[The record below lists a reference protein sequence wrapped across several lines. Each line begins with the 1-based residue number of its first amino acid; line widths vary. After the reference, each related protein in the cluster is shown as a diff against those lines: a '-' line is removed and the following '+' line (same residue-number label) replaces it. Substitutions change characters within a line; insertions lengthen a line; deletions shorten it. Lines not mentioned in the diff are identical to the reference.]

1 MKYLESYSESKITI
15 DDIKNLFVE
24 FSSGVN
30 INTGFYTISV
40 SKMKN
45 SNIEFYRNNYYNS
58 NQAAEIMKS
67 IDFTD
72 YENKPKFE
80 VLVKSSLKLDKKVF
94 NSSYKAFDIIDIY
107 DELKQIE
114 EYLLTTDISIKFIQ
128 IVHVI
133 KLPKEYSSTY
143 GSVTSMFSEKAS
155 YLQSSINY
163 GDALVSYNDVSIV
176 DKIKP
181 VVNVKSIKFLIF

>member
-1 MKYLESYSESKITI
+1 MKYLESYSESKIKL

-24 FSSGVN
+24 FYSGVN
-30 INTGFYTISV
+30 INSKNYTISV
-40 SKMKN
+40 FKLKNNDLDNYKKSYNETSKVIN
-45 SNIEFYRNNYYNS
+45 
-58 NQAAEIMKS
+58 S

-143 GSVTSMFSEKAS
+143 GSVTSMFSEKAY

-163 GDALVSYNDVSIV
+163 GDALVSYSDMSII

-181 VVNVKSIKFLIF
+181 MTNIKSIKFLIF

>member
-163 GDALVSYNDVSIV
+163 GDVLVSYSDVSIV